1 MEVRI
6 VGARDRDRVGQQAFP
21 AETRVWTP
29 DEITAAVDYNKTV
42 DPRDPRRL
50 LPGMHPKFEY
60 HNCARCRDGE
70 RACVRGNP
78 TTCEWPHA
86 RND

>member
-1 MEVRI
+1 MPSEISEI
-6 VGARDRDRVGQQAFP
+6 V
-21 AETRVWTP
+21 E
-29 DEITAAVDYNKTV
+29 YNKTV

-50 LPGMHPKFEY
+50 LPGMDPMFRD
-60 HNCARCRDGE
+60 HNCARCKSGE

-78 TTCEWPHA
+78 RRCEWPRA